1 MNGTDKD
8 KQTEPA
14 TPSIGKKKFLFVSL
28 IGLAVDLAWQVKKEG
43 HDVRFYQKHYD
54 DFIGEGFFKTV
65 DNWESHVK
73 WADVIVFDDV
83 EGQGKIAKKLREK
96 GKLVFGGTPYTD
108 KLEDDRSFG
117 QNEMKERGIP
127 ILSYQ
132 SFKDFDEGIKYV
144 QENPGAYVIKPSGQ
158 AQNYKDLLFV
168 GQEEDGSD
176 IIRMMETYKRVWAKR
191 IKVFQLQKKVTGVEV
206 GVGAFFNGHKFV
218 MPINVNFEHK
228 KLFPGEL
235 GPSTGEMGTSMFW
248 SSPNR
253 LFNQTL
259 KKFEDKLADEGYVGY
274 IDLNCIVN
282 SYGIYPL
289 EFTARIGYPTI
300 HIQLEGINMPA
311 GEFIYNLA
319 SGADFEL
326 KTKKGFQV
334 GVILAVPP
342 FPYEDK
348 KLFELSSK
356 DTAVVFK
363 KRSNGEGVHIG
374 DLKLVNGEW
383 TLAGYMGIAAI
394 VVGTGQTMKQAQ
406 AQAYGRIQNILI
418 PNMFYRTD
426 IGDRWYEDSDKLH
439 NWGYLRET

>member
-1 MNGTDKD
+1 MD
-8 KQTEPA
+8 
-14 TPSIGKKKFLFVSL
+14 F
-28 IGLAVDLAWQVKKEG
+28 AWQVKKEG
-43 HDVRFYQKHYD
+43 HEVKFYLKYND
-54 DFIGEGFFKTV
+54 DGIGDGFFKMV
-65 DNWESHVK
+65 DNWEAHVK

-83 EGQGKIAKKLREK
+83 EGQGKLAQKLREK
-96 GKLVFGGTPYTD
+96 GKLVFGGTAYTD
-108 KLEDDRSFG
+108 KLEDDRAFG
-117 QNEMKERGIP
+117 QSEMKARGIP
-127 ILSYQ
+127 ILSYET
-132 SFKDFDEGIKYV
+132 FTDFDKGIAYV
-144 QENPGAYVIKPSGQ
+144 KENPGAYVIKPSGQ

-176 IIRMMETYKRVWAKR
+176 IIRMMETYKRVWASK
-191 IKVFQLQKKVTGVEV
+191 IKVFQLQKKVSGVEV
-206 GVGAFFNGHKFV
+206 GIGAFFNGHKFIT
-218 MPINVNFEHK
+218 PINVNFEHK

-248 SSPNR
+248 SSPNKI
-253 LFNQTL
+253 FNLTL

-300 HIQLEGINMPA
+300 HIQLEGINMPV

-319 SGADFEL
+319 SGVDFEL

-334 GVILAVPP
+334 GVILVAPP
-342 FPYEDK
+342 FPYEDR
-348 KLFELSSK
+348 KLFEITSK

-374 DLKLVNGEW
+374 DLKLVNEEW
-383 TLAGYMGIAAI
+383 ILAGYMGIAAI
-394 VVGTGQTMKQAQ
+394 VVGTGATMKQAQ
-406 AQAYGRIQNILI
+406 QQAYSRIQNILI

-439 NWGYLRET
+439 NWGYLREV